1 MNTLK
6 MAKEDILL
14 RVEMGKLEIE
24 PIKQNIT
31 TTDENP
37 FINQLQQK
45 RIFRQTTQS
54 KCSCTWQ
61 KKNFNPAVHKKRNNK
76 ILKDPVLKLLKTNTV
91 DNKKEEQQTRN
102 KVNPSSAENLNVDIL
117 NLCALVDNC
126 NQLRISSS
134 SKKDRK
140 LTVAELN
147 NPAKWWKNDLI
158 HARQVRKLVVENN
171 QTGTSCSQQALN
183 PPCDVT
189 IDELA
194 SYFETLVHIP
204 KKMSS
209 MAEMMYI

>member
-1 MNTLK
+1 

-24 PIKQNIT
+24 PTKSNVT
-31 TTDENP
+31 TNDDNP
-37 FINQLQQK
+37 FINPLQQK
-45 RIFRQTTQS
+45 RVFPQNTQS

-61 KKNFNPAVHKKRNNK
+61 KKNLNPATEKKNTK
-76 ILKDPVLKLLKTNTV
+76 IIKDPVLKLLKSNTAI
-91 DNKKEEQQTRN
+91 NKQEEC
-102 KVNPSSAENLNVDIL
+102 LNVDIL
-117 NLCALVDNC
+117 NLCSLVDDC

-134 SKKDRK
+134 SKKDR
-140 LTVAELN
+140 EMIEIEIN
-147 NPAKWWKNDLI
+147 SRAKWWKNDVVQ
-158 HARQVRKLVVENN
+158 ARQVRKTVLESN
-171 QTGTSCSQQALN
+171 QAGTCSQQALN